1 MTKKPGEGQDTKAG
15 TRRNVIG
22 LMSGTS
28 TDGVS
33 ACLVEITG
41 NYLDTQVKL
50 VAHETYPYDRPLRDK
65 LLNLTCT
72 TEATAQPPT
81 QATVEELARLN
92 FLLGKIFADAAI
104 NVAVLAN
111 VPLREIDLIGSHG
124 HTVIHRPRSRRDG
137 GNGPGETNPS
147 FTLQIGEP
155 SVMAH
160 ETGVTTVADFRTRD
174 VAAGGGGAPLVP
186 YVDYLLFRH
195 DRLSRAIQNIGGIAN
210 VTFLPKGGG
219 IDDIIAFDT
228 GPGNMIMDRIT
239 QIITRGKCDYDD
251 GGKLAQKGRINDTL
265 MSRLMGH
272 PYLSKLP
279 PKSTGREDF
288 GIHFTDD
295 FYKEARSAP
304 YDDYSILATATAFT
318 ARSIAQGY
326 KDFIMPVHEIS
337 EVVLCGGGSMNH
349 TLVGFTKKLLGNIPV
364 RMMEDF
370 GIPSQAKEP
379 LSFAVLANETI
390 CGNPSNVPG
399 ATGAGERVVLG
410 KVIPG
415 ENWSKIV
422 NH

>member
-1 MTKKPGEGQDTKAG
+1 MTKKPGEGQDTRVS

-50 VAHETYPYDRPLRDK
+50 VAHETYPYDRPLKDK
-65 LLNLTCT
+65 LLSLTS
-72 TEATAQPPT
+72 ATGATIRPPT
-81 QATVEELARLN
+81 QSTVEELARLN

-124 HTVIHRPRSRRDG
+124 HTVIHRPRPRRDG
-137 GNGPGETNPS
+137 GDGSGETNPS

-174 VAAGGGGAPLVP
+174 VAAGGSGAPLVP

-195 DRLSRAIQNIGGIAN
+195 DRLSRTIQNIGGIAN

-239 QIITRGKCDYDD
+239 QIITQGKRDYDD
-251 GGKLAQKGRINDTL
+251 GGRLAQKGRINDTL
-265 MSRLMGH
+265 MSRLMNH
-272 PYLSKLP
+272 PYLSRRP

-295 FYKEARSAP
+295 LYKEARSAS

-318 ARSIAQGY
+318 ARSIVEGY
-326 KDFIMPVHEIS
+326 KDFIMPAHEIS
-337 EVVLCGGGSMNH
+337 EVILCGGGSMNH
-349 TLVGFTKKLLGNIPV
+349 TLVGFIEKFLGNVPV
-364 RMMEDF
+364 CMMEDF

-390 CGNPSNVPG
+390 CGNPSNVPC